1 MKNMRL
7 TKIKVKDKFIL
18 LRWEKFES
26 STKNWDIYELESADP
41 PRPELREELE
51 KWSAHIAKICEL
63 PEEYAKRITVRGI
76 SISYTEDGLGIV
88 ASGTMELKTNA
99 APLCINTPYK
109 PDSVGENMSEDFAL
123 TGEQWQDLD
132 DLCEEAY
139 RYINGDRAQQ
149 NLFSQEEKNEN
160 NSDTESER
168 RSGEN
173 YDGGE
178 LGVPALH

>member
-7 TKIKVKDKFIL
+7 TKIKIKDKFVL
-18 LRWEKFES
+18 LRWEKFEP
-26 STKNWDIYELESADP
+26 STKNWDTYELESADP
-41 PRPELREELE
+41 PRPELRDELTH
-51 KWSAHIAKICEL
+51 WQNHIAKICEL
-63 PEEYAKRITVRGI
+63 PEDYAKRITVRGI
-76 SISYTEDGLGIV
+76 SISYSEDGMGIV

-123 TGEQWQDLD
+123 TAEQYDDLEN
-132 DLCEEAY
+132 LCEEAY

-149 NLFSQEEKNEN
+149 NLFSQEEKHES

-168 RSGEN
+168 RSGEDHN
-173 YDGGE
+173 GGE
-178 LGVPALH
+178 PCLSPIH